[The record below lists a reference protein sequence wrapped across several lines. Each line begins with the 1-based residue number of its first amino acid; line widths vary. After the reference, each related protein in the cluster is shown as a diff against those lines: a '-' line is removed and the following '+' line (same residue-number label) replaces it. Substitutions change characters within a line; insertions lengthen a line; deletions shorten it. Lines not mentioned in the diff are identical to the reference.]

1 MAADE
6 PKQITFSYEYGV
18 DIKTG
23 PGDTEE
29 DWQRVRFIS
38 EVDPQVESKEID
50 AATYDDLGADHPI
63 KVGEKPVLSFY
74 IQAHRVASGAF
85 TKEVK
90 ALQAACAPDATGEKA
105 TVVVRYYDKPASGSP
120 DPDEAYKL
128 KGTVSMQRAAKGN
141 AEIGGWNVTITGQGP
156 REKIANPAPPGVGG

>member
-1 MAADE
+1 MAADD
-6 PKQITFSYEYGV
+6 PKQISFSYEYGV

-23 PGDTEE
+23 PGDTEG

-63 KVGEKPVLSFY
+63 KVGEKATLSFY
-74 IQAHRVASGAF
+74 IQAHRTESGAF
-85 TKEVK
+85 LKEVK
-90 ALQAACAPDATGEKA
+90 ALQAAAAPDATGEKSSI
-105 TVVVRYYDKPASGSP
+105 TVRYYDKPASGNP

-128 KGTVSMQRAAKGN
+128 KGTVSLQRAAKGN
-141 AEIGGWNVTITGQGP
+141 AEIGGWNVTINGQGP
-156 REKIANPAPPGVGG
+156 REKIANPATPGVGG